1 MIELATI
8 RRSGGSRLRRL
19 PMALAVGLLGAS
31 LAACS
36 SAPQRVMVGAVPDD
50 YEVNHPI
57 TISETLAT
65 MDVPVG
71 AETPYLARGMDENIL
86 AFADQ
91 FLTARSPEI
100 AIVLPSGSANV
111 QVATSIALQI
121 ESIFLG
127 AGIPASAISYRSY
140 PAHPGEAQAPI
151 RLAFVRVSAETA
163 PCGPWPDDAADS
175 NENRHY
181 ANFGCATQQN
191 LAAMVSNP
199 LDLLYPRVMTPP
211 DAAARNAALG
221 TYQSGGD
228 VPFPFPI
235 GGV

>member
-1 MIELATI
+1 
-8 RRSGGSRLRRL
+8 
-19 PMALAVGLLGAS
+19 MALAIGLIGVS

-36 SAPQRVMVGAVPDD
+36 SAGTQRVMVGAVPDD
-50 YEVNHPI
+50 YRVNHPI

-71 AETPYLARGMDENIL
+71 RETPYLARGMDENIL
-86 AFADQ
+86 AFAAS
-91 FLTARSPEI
+91 FLNARSPEI
-100 AIVLPSGSANV
+100 AIVLPSGAANTHN
-111 QVATSIALQI
+111 ASSIALQI

-127 AGIPASAISYRSY
+127 AGIPSSAISFRAY

-151 RLAFVRVSAETA
+151 RLAYVRISAETA
-163 PCGPWPDDAADS
+163 PCGPWPDDLSDD
-175 NENRHY
+175 NDNRNY

-211 DAAARNAALG
+211 SAARRTGVLGAYESGADTGTAYDDFPFALG
-221 TYQSGGD
+221 EL
-228 VPFPFPI
+228 
-235 GGV
+235 